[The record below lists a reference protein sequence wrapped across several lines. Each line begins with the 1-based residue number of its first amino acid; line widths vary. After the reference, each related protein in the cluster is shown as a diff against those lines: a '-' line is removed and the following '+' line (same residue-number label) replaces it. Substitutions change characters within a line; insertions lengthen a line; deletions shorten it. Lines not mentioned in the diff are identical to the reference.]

1 MRFLF
6 STTSGTGHLAP
17 MLPFAHALERAGHDV
32 LVAGS
37 GSAGTLARREG
48 LAYRALAEPVP
59 SQLDAIHE
67 RLRSLS
73 NDDGA
78 EPAIQDLFV
87 RTHAAA
93 ALPDMFRFVKSW
105 RPDVVLRES
114 TEFASCLAAELC
126 GVPQAR
132 IGFALSAANEDWI
145 LALAAPA
152 LDELREHLDMTPDRN
167 AARMRATLCLT
178 QSPRLMDV
186 PGGHERSAVRRYRV
200 RPEETPPRLPDW
212 WNGSADPLV
221 YLSFGTVLPKDG
233 YPDMYRAAIDAL
245 DGLPIRL
252 LVTIG
257 HGQAPFELGELPP
270 WVHVEEWVPQA
281 AVMPHARAMVGH
293 GGAGTTL
300 AALAGGVPQVFLPVF
315 ADQPINAARVAEFGA
330 GLALEMTPAGLER
343 LGPSVRELLDD
354 PRYRSAARE
363 VADEIASLPPVEES
377 VEPIEALAAGRLGTG
392 RDLARFAGESDRLG
406 EVA

>member
-6 STTSGTGHLAP
+6 STTSGTGHLVP

-37 GSAGTLARREG
+37 GSAGKLARGEG
-48 LAYRALAEPVP
+48 FEYRPVAEPVP
-59 SQLDAIHE
+59 SELDAVHD

-73 NDDGA
+73 NDDSA
-78 EPAIQDLFV
+78 EPAIQDMFV
-87 RTHAAA
+87 RTYAAA
-93 ALPDMFRFVKSW
+93 ALPDMYRLVKSW

-126 GVPQAR
+126 GVPQVR

-152 LDELREHLDMTPDRN
+152 LDELREHLGITPDPN
-167 AARMRATLCLT
+167 AERMRATLCLT
-178 QSPRLMDV
+178 QSPRLIDL
-186 PGGHERSAVRRYRV
+186 PEGHELAPVHRYRAQ
-200 RPEETPPRLPDW
+200 PEETPAALPDW
-212 WNGSADPLV
+212 WNGSDDPLV
-221 YLSFGTVLPKDG
+221 YLSFGTVLPQDG

-257 HGQAPFELGELPP
+257 RGQNPAALGELPP
-270 WVHVEEWVPQA
+270 WVRVEEWVPQA

-300 AALAGGVPQVFLPVF
+300 AALAGGVPTVFLPVF

-330 GLALEMTPAGLER
+330 GLALEMTPAGLGR
-343 LGPSVRELLDD
+343 LGAAVRELLEN
-354 PRYRSAARE
+354 PRYRLAARDA
-363 VADEIASLPPVEES
+363 ADEIASLPVVDDS
-377 VEPIEALAAGRLGTG
+377 VELLEAAAGKRSGERARL
-392 RDLARFAGESDRLG
+392 DA
-406 EVA
+406 VA

>member
-6 STTSGTGHLAP
+6 STTSGTGHLVP

-37 GSAGTLARREG
+37 GSAGKLARGEG
-48 LAYRALAEPVP
+48 FEYRPVAEPVP
-59 SQLDAIHE
+59 SELDAVHD

-73 NDDGA
+73 NDDSA
-78 EPAIQDLFV
+78 EPAIQDMFV
-87 RTHAAA
+87 RTYAAA
-93 ALPDMFRFVKSW
+93 ALPDMYRLVKSW

-126 GVPQAR
+126 GVPQVR

-152 LDELREHLDMTPDRN
+152 LDELRQHLGIAPDPN

-178 QSPRLMDV
+178 QSPRLIDL
-186 PGGHERSAVRRYRV
+186 PEGHELAPVHRYRAQ
-200 RPEETPPRLPDW
+200 PEETPAALPDW
-212 WNGSADPLV
+212 WNGSDDPLV
-221 YLSFGTVLPKDG
+221 YLSFGTVLPQDG

-257 HGQAPFELGELPP
+257 RGQNPAALGELPP
-270 WVHVEEWVPQA
+270 WVRVEEWVPQA

-300 AALAGGVPQVFLPVF
+300 AALAGGVPTVFLPVF

-330 GLALEMTPAGLER
+330 GLALEMTPAGLGR
-343 LGPSVRELLDD
+343 LGAAVRELLEN
-354 PRYRSAARE
+354 PRYRLAARDA
-363 VADEIASLPPVEES
+363 ADEIASLPVVDDS
-377 VEPIEALAAGRLGTG
+377 VELLEAAAGKRSGERARL
-392 RDLARFAGESDRLG
+392 DA
-406 EVA
+406 VA

>member
-6 STTSGTGHLAP
+6 STTSGTGHLVP

-37 GSAGTLARREG
+37 GSAGKLARGEG
-48 LAYRALAEPVP
+48 FEYRPVAEPVP
-59 SQLDAIHE
+59 SELDAVHD

-73 NDDGA
+73 NDDSA
-78 EPAIQDLFV
+78 EPAIQDMFV
-87 RTHAAA
+87 RTYAAA
-93 ALPDMFRFVKSW
+93 ALPDMYRLVKSW

-126 GVPQAR
+126 GVPQVR

-152 LDELREHLDMTPDRN
+152 LDELREHLGIAPDPN

-178 QSPRLMDV
+178 QSPRLIDL
-186 PGGHERSAVRRYRV
+186 PEGHELAPVHRYRAQ
-200 RPEETPPRLPDW
+200 PEETPAALPDW
-212 WNGSADPLV
+212 WNGSDDPLV
-221 YLSFGTVLPKDG
+221 YLSFGTVLPQDG

-257 HGQAPFELGELPP
+257 RGQNPAALGELPP
-270 WVHVEEWVPQA
+270 WVRVEEWVPQA

-300 AALAGGVPQVFLPVF
+300 AALAGGVPTVFLPVF

-330 GLALEMTPAGLER
+330 GLALEMTPAGLGR
-343 LGPSVRELLDD
+343 LGAAVRELLEN
-354 PRYRSAARE
+354 PRYRLAARDA
-363 VADEIASLPPVEES
+363 ADEIASLPVVDDS
-377 VEPIEALAAGRLGTG
+377 VELLEAAAGKRSGERARL
-392 RDLARFAGESDRLG
+392 DA
-406 EVA
+406 VA

>member
-6 STTSGTGHLAP
+6 STTSGTGHLVP

-48 LAYRALAEPVP
+48 LAYRPLAEPVP
-59 SQLDAIHE
+59 SELDAVHD

-73 NDDGA
+73 NDDA
-78 EPAIQDLFV
+78 TEPAIQDMFV
-87 RTHAAA
+87 RTYAAA
-93 ALPDMFRFVKSW
+93 ALPDMFRLVKSW

-114 TEFASCLAAELC
+114 TEFASCLVAELC
-126 GVPQAR
+126 GVPQVR

-152 LDELREHLDMTPDRN
+152 LDELREHLDMEPDPN

-178 QSPRLMDV
+178 QSPRLIDL
-186 PGGHERSAVRRYRV
+186 PETHDLAPVRRYRV
-200 RPEETPPRLPDW
+200 RPEDTPVALPNW
-212 WNGSADPLV
+212 WNGSDEPLV
-221 YLSFGTVLPKDG
+221 YLSFGTVLPQDG

-257 HGQAPFELGELPP
+257 RGQNPTVLGELRP
-270 WVHVEEWVPQA
+270 WLHVEKWVPQA
-281 AVMPHARAMVGH
+281 AVMPHAEAMVGH

-300 AALAGGVPQVFLPVF
+300 AALGGGVPTVFLPVF
-315 ADQPINAARVAEFGA
+315 ADQPINAERVAEFGA
-330 GLALEMTPAGLER
+330 GIALEMTPEGLGR
-343 LGPSVRELLDD
+343 LGAAVRELLENSS
-354 PRYRSAARE
+354 YRSAAQE
-363 VADEIASLPPVEES
+363 VADEMASLPLVDES
-377 VEPIEALAAGRLGTG
+377 VELLAALAGNRSGGL
-392 RDLARFAGESDRLG
+392 DRLDA
-406 EVA
+406 VA